1 MPHSPTHCIIVE
13 DEPLAA
19 QLLEKHISNFSYLN
33 LVATCNNAIS
43 AFEVLKT
50 EKVDLIFLDIQMPVL
65 DGIKFAKSLKNP
77 PSIIFTTAYRNYAV
91 ESYELEVVDYLLK
104 PITIER
110 FLKSMDKYFS
120 KKTTQHIPIKEDR
133 SPSQE
138 TAENTHFFI
147 NVNKKYLKVNFE
159 EIEYIESLKDY
170 VGIYVEGKRHI
181 TKLKISNLEKLLP
194 NYFIRTHRSYIVNA
208 KKITAFTMQD
218 IEIDKVEIPIG
229 NSYKEKVIERLQ
241 R

>member
-1 MPHSPTHCIIVE
+1 MQHPKTNCLIVE

-33 LVATCNNAIS
+33 LVSICTNAIS
-43 AFEVLKT
+43 AFEVLNT
-50 EKVDLIFLDIQMPVL
+50 EKIDLIFLDIQMPVL
-65 DGIKFAKSLKNP
+65 DGVKFAKSLKNP

-120 KKTTQHIPIKEDR
+120 KNNTISVPKYLPKQV
-133 SPSQE
+133 SQE
-138 TAENTHFFI
+138 DEKTYFFI
-147 NVNKKYLKVNFE
+147 NVNKKHIKVNFE

-170 VGIYVEGKRHI
+170 VGIYVKAKRHV
-181 TKLKISNLEKLLP
+181 TKLKISDLETSLP
-194 NYFIRTHRSYIVNA
+194 SYFLRIHRSYIVN
-208 KKITAFTMQD
+208 KNHITAFTMQD
-218 IEIDKVEIPIG
+218 IEIGKMEIPIG
-229 NSYKEKVIERLQ
+229 DSYKERVVNAL
-241 R
+241 